1 MRVYTNRAMA
11 DLWSYAKL
19 AATLA
24 VLFVVVS
31 QAAKL
36 WRNDPNLQEFRNLTE
51 EVETPSTP

>member
-51 EVETPSTP
+51 EEVETP

>member
-1 MRVYTNRAMA
+1 MRVYTNQAMA

-31 QAAKL
+31 QAARL
-36 WRNDPNLQEFRNLTE
+36 WRNDANLQEIQNLTE
-51 EVETPSTP
+51 QVETP